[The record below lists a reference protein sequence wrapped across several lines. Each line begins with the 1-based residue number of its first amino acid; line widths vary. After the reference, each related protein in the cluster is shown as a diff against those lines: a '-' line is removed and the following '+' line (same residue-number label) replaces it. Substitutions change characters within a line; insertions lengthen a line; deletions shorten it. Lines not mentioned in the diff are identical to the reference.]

1 MIRNDKSNGGYDL
14 KTLVELYQETKGDG
28 YFEALWNEVKAFA
41 ITKIKRYPSIER
53 EDAISIAMEC
63 LWEAV
68 NKIKKGKNILTFY
81 GRILDNRLYDIYFKK
96 MQSLK
101 YKMNAEAYSL
111 ESMKEDINYEPS
123 VTGIPFDI
131 NEFNNECHLVD
142 KEVLMVSMIYEG
154 YKQREIVK
162 QLKLDMT
169 TYELLLH
176 NIREKIENNY
186 LKNSIKI

>member
-1 MIRNDKSNGGYDL
+1 MIRNDISNGGYDL

-123 VTGIPFDI
+123 VTGMPFDI
-131 NEFNNECHLVD
+131 NTFNSECHLVD
-142 KEVLMVSMIYEG
+142 KEILMVSMIYEG

-169 TYELLLH
+169 TYELLLR

>member
-1 MIRNDKSNGGYDL
+1 MIRNDLSNGGYDL
-14 KTLVELYQETKGDG
+14 NTLVGLYQETKGDG

-81 GRILDNRLYDIYFKK
+81 GRILDNRLYDTYFKK

-123 VTGIPFDI
+123 ITGMPF
-131 NEFNNECHLVD
+131 
-142 KEVLMVSMIYEG
+142 SG
-154 YKQREIVK
+154 
-162 QLKLDMT
+162 
-169 TYELLLH
+169 
-176 NIREKIENNY
+176 
-186 LKNSIKI
+186 

>member
-1 MIRNDKSNGGYDL
+1 MIRNDLSNGGYDL
-14 KTLVELYQETKGDG
+14 NTLVGLYQETKGDG

-41 ITKIKRYPSIER
+41 ITKIRRYPSIER

-81 GRILDNRLYDIYFKK
+81 GRILDNRLYDTYFKK

-123 VTGIPFDI
+123 VTEMPFDI
-131 NEFNNECHLVD
+131 NMFNNECHLVD
-142 KEVLMVSMIYEG
+142 KEVLMVNMIYEG
-154 YKQREIVK
+154 YKQREIAK
-162 QLKLDMT
+162 QLKLDMA
-169 TYELLLH
+169 TYELLLK

-186 LKNSIKI
+186 LRNSIKI